1 MKNAVIASAIAAA
14 LSLSAAPAF
23 AQNLSERQNMDS
35 FENINAAYQ
44 QAVEQGRQAR
54 DSGRAPVDYL
64 AARENLDQAD
74 FIAAQFQV
82 QSIPT
87 VYALFQ
93 GQPVADLTNARS
105 ESQMK
110 QTLDQILAQLP
121 IQPGAEGDAAAQQQ
135 QDVTQFVAM
144 AEQVLA
150 EGDPERAAG
159 VFGQVVQMAPDNAA
173 AHAGLV
179 RALVQAGHVEQAQ
192 AALAAAETNPALAG
206 DAQIEQAKSALE
218 LAGNKVDDGE
228 LAALRDKAAS
238 GDMQARYDY
247 AEAAFAAGDRDAAAD
262 ELLAMFESD
271 REWNEGAAKTKLL
284 QIFEAV
290 GLEDPWVVST
300 RRRLS
305 RLLFG

>member
-1 MKNAVIASAIAAA
+1 M
-14 LSLSAAPAF
+14 
-23 AQNLSERQNMDS
+23 
-35 FENINAAYQ
+35 
-44 QAVEQGRQAR
+44 
-54 DSGRAPVDYL
+54 
-64 AARENLDQAD
+64 
-74 FIAAQFQV
+74 
-82 QSIPT
+82 
-87 VYALFQ
+87 LF
-93 GQPVADLTNARS
+93 RS
-105 ESQMK
+105 
-110 QTLDQILAQLP
+110 
-121 IQPGAEGDAAAQQQ
+121 
-135 QDVTQFVAM
+135 
-144 AEQVLA
+144 
-150 EGDPERAAG
+150 
-159 VFGQVVQMAPDNAA
+159 
-173 AHAGLV
+173 
-179 RALVQAGHVEQAQ
+179 Q